1 LGSQKGRY
9 MSKLPFEG
17 IDHIDLVPTERKDMP
32 DTNTQEKSDE
42 RGRNQDDKKIQGAK
56 LAGFL
61 RRKLHSPVAIIIT
74 IGLISTF
81 CSLLVYFFLG

>member
-1 LGSQKGRY
+1 
-9 MSKLPFEG
+9 
-17 IDHIDLVPTERKDMP
+17 MP